1 MSQTGIIAPL
11 PVEANPLVPAS
22 ALKSER
28 RGRSFDIYQW
38 RNAGSQISLACSGV
52 GFRRAAEA
60 TRYLLDECEV
70 GRIIVCGVAGGLAST
85 CRTGTV
91 VLPQQV
97 RAYNAA
103 ANAGL
108 ITHGPTYTDAM
119 GPAFNVDKD
128 LRQAAFSAA
137 RSEVL
142 GGLLVSV
149 RGLVTSIP
157 ILEWF
162 QKVLCATAVD
172 MESAAVGEVCARAGA
187 PFLVVRAL
195 SDHAPELAL
204 WDWAS
209 LALARKR
216 GSLGLA
222 SHHLRHPALAV
233 RLWRL
238 NRDIKRSAH
247 VAAKIVKDLM
257 AQP

>member
-1 MSQTGIIAPL
+1 MSHTGIIAPM

-28 RGRSFDIYQW
+28 RGRSFDVYQW

-60 TRYLLDECEV
+60 TRYLLDECDVE
-70 GRIIVCGVAGGLAST
+70 RIIVCGVAGGLASVN
-85 CRTGTV
+85 RTGAL

-97 RAYNAA
+97 RAYNAV

-108 ITHGPTYTDAM
+108 ITQGPTDMDAI

-172 MESAAVGEVCARAGA
+172 MEAAAVGEVCARAGT

-195 SDHAPELAL
+195 SDYAPELAR
-204 WDWAS
+204 WDWAC

-216 GSLGLA
+216 GGLGLA
-222 SHHLRHPALAV
+222 SHHLRHPALAA

-247 VAAKIVKDLM
+247 EAAKIVKELL
-257 AQP
+257 QQL